1 MHHARQRPARSTR
14 GILGVRRISGLI
26 AACVLAMGTVLLG
39 ALPAGA
45 HAELEDT
52 SPKDGATLTTAPQE
66 LSFKFGEDLIDD
78 GNAITLTPAGTDER
92 LSLADPEVDGPTI
105 SVAWPDVAPAGE
117 FTAAY
122 RVVSVDGHP
131 VEGSITFTVEQA
143 TGAAGPDP
151 GAASPSVVVAV
162 PNAQTGPP
170 SAVASAGPSPSATPS
185 GASPESQPEAGVL
198 AWVLGIGVVALIGA
212 LAATWVTRRTKRP

>member
-1 MHHARQRPARSTR
+1 MHDAGQRPSALHSAQCRCAADQRTGR
-14 GILGVRRISGLI
+14 GV
-26 AACVLAMGTVLLG
+26 VLALGTVLLG

-52 SPKDGATLTTAPQE
+52 SPNDGATLTTAPAE
-66 LSFKFGEDLIDD
+66 LSFKFGEDLLDD

-92 LSLADPEVDGPTI
+92 LALADPEVDGPTI
-105 SVAWPDVAPAGE
+105 SVPWPDVAPAGE

-131 VEGSITFTVEQA
+131 VEGSITFTVEQP
-143 TGAAGPDP
+143 TSAAGPDP
-151 GAASPSVVVAV
+151 GAASPSVVAV
-162 PNAQTGPP
+162 PNAQAGSP
-170 SAVASAGPSPSATPS
+170 SAVAPAGPSPSATPS